1 MYIIMILIFN
11 HRFNNIKPFKVV
23 VKLPF
28 FFKICLI
35 IGVKLFVVDDELVF

>member
-11 HRFNNIKPFKVV
+11 YCFNNLKLFKVV
-23 VKLPF
+23 VKLF